1 MSDHENAAS
10 ALPDLSVNGTPVD
23 IGGQTFAHRSVLL
36 EPCMNALAIKPDGI
50 YVDGTAGGG
59 GHSYEIARRLTTGRL
74 IAIDQDEAAIKAASA
89 KLAPLGERAQVVRN
103 NFCHVADVLD
113 TLGIDKIDG
122 ILLDLG
128 VSSYQLDTPERGFS
142 YMADAPLDMR
152 MDMRAEKSAY
162 HVVNTYS
169 EYDLR
174 RILFEY
180 GEERFAGRIASRIVQ
195 ARADK
200 PIETTGELTAL
211 IKSAIPAAARDG
223 GHHPA
228 KRSFQAIRIEVNSEL
243 DVIRPALEAAMK
255 RLSKGGRMAVITFHS
270 LEDRIVKQ
278 TFADMASG
286 CTCPKGLPV
295 CVCGKK
301 PQVKVISRKPILPDE
316 EELENNPRSRSAK
329 LRVAEKL

>member
-1 MSDHENAAS
+1 MSDS
-10 ALPDLSVNGTPVD
+10 KTPDLSVNGTPVD
-23 IGGQTFAHRSVLL
+23 IGGQIFAHRSVML
-36 EPCMNALAIKPDGI
+36 EPCMDALAIKPDGI

-59 GHSYEIARRLTTGRL
+59 GHSFEIARRLTTGRL

-89 KLAPLGERAQVVRN
+89 KLSSLGDRALVVRN

-113 TLGIDKIDG
+113 TLGIERIDG

-152 MDMRAEKSAY
+152 MDMRAEKNAY
-162 HVVNTYS
+162 QVVNTYS
-169 EYDLR
+169 EFDLR
-174 RILFEY
+174 RILFDY
-180 GEERFAGRIASRIVQ
+180 GEEKFAGRIASRIVE
-195 ARADK
+195 ARGKK

-243 DVIRPALEAAMK
+243 DVIRPALEAAAQ
-255 RLSKGGRMAVITFHS
+255 RLRKGGRMAVITFHP

-301 PQVKVISRKPILPDE
+301 PTVKVISRKPILPDA
-316 EELENNPRSRSAK
+316 EELEYNPRSRSAK
-329 LRVAEKL
+329 LRVAEKLD

>member
-1 MSDHENAAS
+1 MSEHD
-10 ALPDLSVNGTPVD
+10 LPDLSVNGTPVD

-36 EPCMNALAIKPDGI
+36 EPCMDALAIKPDGI

-152 MDMRAEKSAY
+152 MDMRAEKNAY

-228 KRSFQAIRIEVNSEL
+228 KRSFQAIRIEVNAEL

-301 PQVKVISRKPILPDE
+301 PQVKVISRKPILPDA